1 MTVFLSND
9 DVTGLITAEEVID
22 ILELTYLQVAERQA
36 VCRPRFDMQIPTS
49 DPKRIF
55 QWGTMEGGSTAGYF
69 AIRMKS
75 DVLYEREYN
84 GASTQE
90 QYCVEPGK
98 FCGLIF
104 LLRVNNGEP
113 LALINDGVI
122 QHLRVGADGAI
133 GVKHMARKDAAVV
146 GMLGSGGMA
155 RSHMETLMIV
165 RPGLKRLQVYSPTP
179 ANREKFG
186 QDVRDK
192 YGIEVVVCDNP
203 RDVYRGA
210 DIVAALTDS
219 AVTVLNGDWIEKGT
233 HILSVGGGS
242 GRPDDATLQKVDR
255 YMRFGRAPAPFGLPE
270 MQIDDEFIAYRAD
283 PEGCTSFTMKR
294 SGKRGHGILLP
305 DRMVTLE
312 QAIQDPRKAR
322 GSDDEITYSE
332 RGNLQGSQF
341 FPLAGMAYERAVAL
355 GRGFEIP
362 TRMFLQDIRN

>member
-9 DVTGLITAEEVID
+9 DVTGLITVEEVID
-22 ILELTYLQVAERQA
+22 ILGSHLSASRRAAGRLPPPLRHADSDESIPSGFSSGARWRA
-36 VCRPRFDMQIPTS
+36 VP
-49 DPKRIF
+49 
-55 QWGTMEGGSTAGYF
+55 TAGYF

-203 RDVYRGA
+203 RDVYRRA
-210 DIVAALTDS
+210 DIVAALTQ
-219 AVTVLNGDWIEKGT
+219 LGGD
-233 HILSVGGGS
+233 
-242 GRPDDATLQKVDR
+242 
-255 YMRFGRAPAPFGLPE
+255 
-270 MQIDDEFIAYRAD
+270 
-283 PEGCTSFTMKR
+283 
-294 SGKRGHGILLP
+294 
-305 DRMVTLE
+305 
-312 QAIQDPRKAR
+312 
-322 GSDDEITYSE
+322 
-332 RGNLQGSQF
+332 GSQRR
-341 FPLAGMAYERAVAL
+341 LDRERHSYPQ
-355 GRGFEIP
+355 RRRRQRSP
-362 TRMFLQDIRN
+362 R